1 MIRQHINHSLAGISC
16 TKHGKAN
23 LKKVRVFARPA
34 QQPKKQEVNQPSL
47 YVFCEKTTGVAQF
60 RAQSV
65 VDSGSTVERV
75 ASLFAMQCLVRGQ
88 EPEDFALFVPAD
100 RTVVDRLISRAKDL
114 LDEGREIAGP
124 SSLSPRQKDILRS
137 VLCNRANKEI
147 ASKLNITVRTVKFHI
162 SSLLNKFGVEN
173 RSELARRAAGLLRPA
188 EEEASVHERPVDE
201 LDRRGMGPLIVR
213 QDNVRTRSARFP
225 GRVLS
230 A

>member
-1 MIRQHINHSLAGISC
+1 
-16 TKHGKAN
+16 

-34 QQPKKQEVNQPSL
+34 QQLKKQEVNQPSL

-65 VDSGSTVERV
+65 MDSGNAVERV

-100 RTVVDRLISRAKDL
+100 RSVVDRLISRAKDL
-114 LDEGREIAGP
+114 LDEGREFTGP
-124 SSLSPRQKDILRS
+124 TSLSPRQKDILRS

-188 EEEASVHERPVDE
+188 DEEPPAHERPVDE

-213 QDNVRTRSARFP
+213 QNNIRTRSARFP

>member
-1 MIRQHINHSLAGISC
+1 M
-16 TKHGKAN
+16 
-23 LKKVRVFARPA
+23 KKVRVFAKPA
-34 QQPKKQEVNQPSL
+34 QQVKKQEDSQPSL

-60 RAQSV
+60 RAQSAM
-65 VDSGSTVERV
+65 DSGVGVERV

-100 RTVVDRLISRAKDL
+100 RSLVDRLISRAKDL
-114 LDEGREIAGP
+114 LDEGREFTGP
-124 SSLSPRQKDILRS
+124 ASLSPRQKDILRS
-137 VLCNRANKEI
+137 VLSNRANKEI

-162 SSLLNKFGVEN
+162 SSLLSKFGVEN
-173 RSELARRAAGLLRPA
+173 RAELARRAAGVLRTTEDESPA
-188 EEEASVHERPVDE
+188 LERQVGE

-213 QDNVRTRSARFP
+213 QNNVRTRSARFP